1 VFLYIDET
9 GQTGANF
16 LDAQQPHFICA
27 ALVTKEHFDEL
38 YAQPWRAFLQ
48 RHGLAELHGNVAGP
62 RAIEAL
68 AQDLVG
74 LLTQADAR
82 FCVSR
87 VEKRFAL
94 ATNVFQAL
102 FDPAENKACHP
113 MFIEEPLQRRRI
125 AVQIGYALTKDVG
138 EAFCESLF
146 VQSKPQK
153 VHEAFV
159 GACDLLLN
167 RLALVPDELAR
178 LSIRKVTQWA
188 RDNPMSFMLSI
199 RDRKAGDGR
208 HPNLI
213 GFSNLLHCAQRIHA
227 KWTPTV
233 CRIVHDEQE
242 QYRMAI
248 AYWQDVWSRATPAV
262 PQEPYQPTAEQV
274 EQKPEA
280 VDAYQK
286 GALRNKLI
294 GLACAQY
301 KSDGKEMPWVKYKVV
316 LRKTGVATITITC
329 RRSGEKL
336 AVYTWTEAGGLVE
349 WTPRK
354 AKTAK
359 TKPEVVIEPEP
370 QPTYQAVP
378 TPQWQPTAEQLS
390 NRYPVVALRPRWRP
404 PQQPVIEDAPAA
416 SNVVEFRPRHI
427 TEPMA

>member
-1 VFLYIDET
+1 MFLYIDET

-113 MFIEEPLQRRRI
+113 MFIEEPLLRRRI
-125 AVQIGYALTKDVG
+125 AVQIGYALTKDMG

-248 AYWQDVWSRATPAV
+248 AYWQDLWSRATPG
-262 PQEPYQPTAEQV
+262 EH
-274 EQKPEA
+274 
-280 VDAYQK
+280 
-286 GALRNKLI
+286 
-294 GLACAQY
+294 
-301 KSDGKEMPWVKYKVV
+301 V
-316 LRKTGVATITITC
+316 LP
-329 RRSGEKL
+329 SGERR
-336 AVYTWTEAGGLVE
+336 VYCALPNAEIVFANSAESPGLQVADACL
-349 WTPRK
+349 WIIGRGFQRK
-354 AKTAK
+354 RLDHNARRLLEYVLT
-359 TKPEVVIEPEP
+359 
-370 QPTYQAVP
+370 QA
-378 TPQWQPTAEQLS
+378 ELS
-390 NRYPVVALRPRWRP
+390 DYSFEGAR
-404 PQQPVIEDAPAA
+404 
-416 SNVVEFRPRHI
+416 
-427 TEPMA
+427 